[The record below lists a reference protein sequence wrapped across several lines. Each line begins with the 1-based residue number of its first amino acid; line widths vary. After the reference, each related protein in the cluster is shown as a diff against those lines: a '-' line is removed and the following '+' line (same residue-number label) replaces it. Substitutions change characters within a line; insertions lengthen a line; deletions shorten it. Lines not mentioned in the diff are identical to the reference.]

1 MAEKPP
7 PSPSSASP
15 GSVKEKIQKLG
26 LPDVNEGNIVTIDP
40 EKFTP
45 DQKKEFEAM
54 MQQGRDQFLNSFM
67 QTRKGTLVQKYKIK
81 VVADDPETSSS
92 KEGKRN
98 KLQMAR
104 LNRVTKVLQ
113 MDRLRRIRVT
123 TLKEYM
129 EFKVMALRG
138 HKEEILIKMAV
149 RHRNFSIIFKTG
161 LTMLCTML

>member
-7 PSPSSASP
+7 PSSSSASP
-15 GSVKEKIQKLG
+15 SSVKEKIQKLG

-54 MQQGRDQFLNSFM
+54 MQQGRDQFLNLFM
-67 QTRKGTLVQKYKIK
+67 PTHKGTLVQKYKIK

-98 KLQMAR
+98 KLQMAQ
-104 LNRVTKVLQ
+104 LN
-113 MDRLRRIRVT
+113 
-123 TLKEYM
+123 
-129 EFKVMALRG
+129 
-138 HKEEILIKMAV
+138 
-149 RHRNFSIIFKTG
+149 
-161 LTMLCTML
+161 